1 MLITSKTYYLWH
13 RIHVYMHVGICLY
26 NQSNR
31 YMYHIDHP
39 VQYGTGT
46 YIYSTCMGERDVPT
60 GILKKNHFFSQNDWY
75 CTSSVLLK
83 EYIYDNFC
91 KRRTEVVD
99 LCVCSLYIN
108 TPVCILC
115 PWHTCVYSLFLTHL
129 FTCQIC
135 PTHLYV
141 LQPGLRHL
149 VFGHYFMPL
158 VLGLQS
164 VDKFNLFALRKSIRK
179 NIPFQHKKSLPC
191 NQ

>member
-1 MLITSKTYYLWH
+1 MLAFVYIINQIDTCITLIILFNMAQEHTFIL
-13 RIHVYMHVGICLY
+13 HVWGNVMF
-26 NQSNR
+26 Q
-31 YMYHIDHP
+31 
-39 VQYGTGT
+39 Q
-46 YIYSTCMGERDVPT
+46 EF
-60 GILKKNHFFSQNDWY
+60 LKKPFFSQNDWY

>member
-1 MLITSKTYYLWH
+1 M
-13 RIHVYMHVGICLY
+13 
-26 NQSNR
+26 
-31 YMYHIDHP
+31 
-39 VQYGTGT
+39 
-46 YIYSTCMGERDVPT
+46 
-60 GILKKNHFFSQNDWY
+60 
-75 CTSSVLLK
+75 
-83 EYIYDNFC
+83 
-91 KRRTEVVD
+91 VD

-179 NIPFQHKKSLPC
+179 NIPFQHKKKFAMQPIKMPQKLAIYKQKFIKICIFIINLWYEYLWVCIYMYST
-191 NQ
+191 